1 MDRAQLLDPE
11 TGVTA
16 PTAVLILA
24 ADELPVTPRRRASEL
39 SNIRRSTTLRTRG
52 LELPACFELATIAAA
67 TNALDRTTQSAK
79 ASRRRAVEKATRLAG
94 GVK

>member
-1 MDRAQLLDPE
+1 MLSEGHAS
-11 TGVTA
+11 
-16 PTAVLILA
+16 
-24 ADELPVTPRRRASEL
+24 PRREVRVNTL

-52 LELPACFELATIAAA
+52 LDLPACFELATIASAV
-67 TNALDRTTQSAK
+67 NALDRTTKTAK